1 MSERVPRRYEIR
13 VREGLDESWA
23 AWFPGFRMDRDEE
36 GHSVLS
42 GEVPDSS
49 ALYGIVAKLRDL
61 NLTLV
66 SITEPGL
73 ATERGT

>member
-1 MSERVPRRYEIR
+1 MSEGARRRYEIR

-23 AWFPGFRMDRDEE
+23 AWFPGFRMGRDEE
-36 GHSVLS
+36 GNSVLC
-42 GEVPDSS
+42 GEVKDSS

-66 SITEPGL
+66 SIAQLGK
-73 ATERGT
+73 